1 MRSIEERSATGCIP
15 LARGAEMETADAIS
29 RILQSERGH
38 GVCDACLAF
47 AADMSLAAVQG
58 INSALTM
65 RQAEYV
71 RMSAACHN
79 CGRLALTTA
88 FVGVATAGDDRIDT
102 DRRRKC
108 VRCSRRVT
116 KDEEHIHNGD
126 LFHRQCWA
134 VLRSQAEIA
143 NSRQTLALTR
153 ALIRQSRERLHRA
166 DIGDSD
172 VSDA

>member
-1 MRSIEERSATGCIP
+1 
-15 LARGAEMETADAIS
+15 MEPTDVVS
-29 RILQSERGH
+29 RILQSARGN
-38 GVCDACLAF
+38 GICDACLAF
-47 AADMSLAAVQG
+47 AVEMSLAAVQG
-58 INSALTM
+58 INSALATM
-65 RQAEYV
+65 RAEYV

-88 FVGVATAGDDRIDT
+88 FVGLATETGDGIDA

-153 ALIRQSRERLHRA
+153 ALIRQSRERLRRNN
-166 DIGDSD
+166 IGDSE
-172 VSDA
+172 VRDA

>member
-1 MRSIEERSATGCIP
+1 MEP
-15 LARGAEMETADAIS
+15 AEVIS
-29 RILQSERGH
+29 RILQSTRGK
-38 GVCDACLAF
+38 GICDACLAF
-47 AADMSLAAVQG
+47 AVEMSLAAVQDV
-58 INSALTM
+58 NSALM
-65 RQAEYV
+65 MMQVDYV
-71 RMSAACHN
+71 RVPAPCHN

-88 FVGVATAGDDRIDT
+88 FVGVATGTHDVIDT

-116 KDEEHIHNGD
+116 KAEEHIHNGD

-153 ALIRQSRERLHRA
+153 ALIRQSRERLHRNN
-166 DIGDSD
+166 IGDSD
-172 VSDA
+172 VTDA